1 MVFGDGRC
9 RMHAGGLIQIPL
21 GDTLYTMILIQEI
34 VDEVLFKIFTL
45 LGRNDRFLHNEEE
58 LSSK

>member
-1 MVFGDGRC
+1 
-9 RMHAGGLIQIPL
+9 MHAGGLIQIPL